1 MVAIHNGELASAPAA
16 VTVERI
22 SDLVPDSVT
31 LEVSDQAAL
40 SAVVDLEELHAWGTT
55 QWALEREWRRY
66 RGVSSM
72 WRQMLAWAGH
82 AWWITRLRI
91 SPIFRESAWQARQ
104 IEQRVTRKH
113 VDAWRALVAS
123 DCGAALIVESDAT
136 WIPDVSNR
144 VAEIAREIDPFT
156 PTYVNVAGGLS
167 ESRIRTASLRLGGD
181 HLGVGLM
188 TYARP
193 VTNTSCAYL
202 ITRTLAGKF
211 LDSLEGSG
219 DLAALGVDWLLNW
232 SFMELTAR
240 GCVIMCAHAEP
251 PLLIHGSQAG
261 LTRSWHPARSGEA
274 LRPRPSTPMGRSL
287 RTDSRRPTLD

>member
-1 MVAIHNGELASAPAA
+1 VATLLVAAIHNGELASAPAA

-22 SDLVPDSVT
+22 SDLVSDSVT

-40 SAVVDLEELHAWGTT
+40 STVVDLEELHTWGTT

-72 WRQMLAWAGH
+72 WRQVLAWAGH
-82 AWWITRLRI
+82 AWWMTRLRI
-91 SPIFRESAWQARQ
+91 SPNFRESAWRARQ

-136 WIPDVSNR
+136 WKPDVSNR
-144 VAEIAREIDPFT
+144 IVEIVQGIDAST
-156 PTYVNVAGGLS
+156 STYVNLAGGLS
-167 ESRIRTASLRLGGD
+167 ERRVRTASLRLGGNHSAD
-181 HLGVGLM
+181 ELV

-202 ITRTLAGKF
+202 ITRTLADEL
-211 LDSLEGSG
+211 LDCLEGSG
-219 DLAALGVDWLLNW
+219 DRSALGVDWLLNW
-232 SFMELTAR
+232 SFMELSSR
-240 GCVIMCAHAEP
+240 GSAIACGHAEP
-251 PLLIHGSQAG
+251 PLLIHGSQSG
-261 LTRSWHPARSGEA
+261 LTRSWHPAR
-274 LRPRPSTPMGRSL
+274 
-287 RTDSRRPTLD
+287 